1 MMSKKLAGRTAV
13 VTGAAQGIGRAIAA
27 RLAEDGAHVV
37 VSDINGKGAIAAAE
51 AIGQGAVAA
60 TCDVSDPA
68 AVNALLEGAAKDGA
82 IDILVNNAA
91 IVPFVAWDDVDLEHW
106 RKILDVNLTSVFLT
120 CRKATDMMRAAGRK
134 GRIVNIA
141 SNTFFAGTPNMA
153 AYVASKGGVIGF
165 TRALATEVGKY
176 GIAVNALSPGLVE
189 SEGVKASPHN
199 GAFDFVGMLQAM
211 PGKGQPGHI
220 ASVVSFLAS
229 DDAEWITG
237 QTINVDA
244 GMVRW

>member
-1 MMSKKLAGRTAV
+1 MTGKLAGRTAV
-13 VTGAAQGIGRAIAA
+13 VTGAAQGIGRAIAERMA
-27 RLAEDGAHVV
+27 ADGAQVV
-37 VSDINGKGAIAAAE
+37 LADVNAAGVQQAAA
-51 AIGQGAVAA
+51 AIGHGAVGVA
-60 TCDVSDPA
+60 CDVSDKA
-68 AVNALLEGAAKDGA
+68 QIDSMLEGAARGGA

-91 IVPFVAWDDVDLEHW
+91 IVPFIAWDDVDLEHW
-106 RKILDVNLTSVFLT
+106 RRIIDVNLTSVFLT

-176 GIAVNALSPGLVE
+176 GITVNALSPGLIE
-189 SEGVKASPHN
+189 SDGVKASPHN
-199 GAFDFVGMLQAM
+199 GAFDFVSMLQAM
-211 PGKGQPGHI
+211 PGKGQPSQI

-229 DDAEWITG
+229 DDAEWMTG
-237 QTINVDA
+237 QTVNVDA